1 MDTDQ
6 TGQCAGKEVSSSS
19 FEYTYYLAQLTR
31 RNRCLNTSH
40 YPVVGL
46 GIAMALML
54 SPRYRRMNGRWLTV
68 RLTIGWGDEPAF
80 TGSKNFVSVAVADA
94 AGMPVV
100 DPEGSLAVEVSFG
113 DQRIMLPLRPAFQRP
128 GEFRAPLVPT
138 RSGTYAFHITGTLKG
153 QTIDTTSTCSDQTFD
168 CVADV
173 SEMQFP
179 VRDPSA
185 GQLAESVNRAL
196 PRADRAVDTAAG
208 AQRMAMAAIAVAV
221 LALAVAIGLVVRGSR
236 KVA

>member
-1 MDTDQ
+1 MPPHRQ
-6 TGQCAGKEVSSSS
+6 
-19 FEYTYYLAQLTR
+19 
-31 RNRCLNTSH
+31 H
-40 YPVVGL
+40 YPVAGL

-54 SPRYRRMNGRWLTV
+54 SAAVSAHERQVVGQY

-80 TGSKNFVSVAVADA
+80 TGSRNFISVAVSDLD
-94 AGMPVV
+94 GMPVA

-113 DQRIMLPLRPAFQRP
+113 DQRVMLPLRPAFQRP

-138 RSGTYAFHITGTLKG
+138 RSGAYAFHITGRLKG
-153 QTIDTTSTCSDQTFD
+153 QTIDTMSTCSNTTFD

-185 GQLAESVNRAL
+185 GQLAESISRAL
-196 PRADRAVDTAAG
+196 LGGDDGRGGTCSATVNTTVVKSQGSGSAVDS
-208 AQRMAMAAIAVAV
+208 
-221 LALAVAIGLVVRGSR
+221 GLIVNSF
-236 KVA
+236 